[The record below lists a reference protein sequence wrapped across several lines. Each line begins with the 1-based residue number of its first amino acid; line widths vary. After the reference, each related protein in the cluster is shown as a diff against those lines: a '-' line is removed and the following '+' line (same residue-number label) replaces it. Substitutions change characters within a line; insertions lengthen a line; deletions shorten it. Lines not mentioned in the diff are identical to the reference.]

1 MTEAKRFLPASTSLA
16 RPWTIVGAGRNLDG
30 QEGFDK
36 SLNTMMGTSSPGS
49 VEVILSHRHSPVET
63 ENLH

>member
-1 MTEAKRFLPASTSLA
+1 MHMTKAKRFLPASTSLA
-16 RPWTIVGAGRNLDG
+16 RLWTIVGAGRNLNG

-36 SLNTMMGTSSPGS
+36 SLNTMTGS
-49 VEVILSHRHSPVET
+49 VEAILSHRHSPVET